1 MKQHLQVETRPIA
14 VVAENLHVRLAYPRF
29 PFPDHA

>member
-1 MKQHLQVETRPIA
+1 MKQHLQIEPLPIA
-14 VVAENLHVRLAYPRF
+14 VVAEPLHVRLAYSRF